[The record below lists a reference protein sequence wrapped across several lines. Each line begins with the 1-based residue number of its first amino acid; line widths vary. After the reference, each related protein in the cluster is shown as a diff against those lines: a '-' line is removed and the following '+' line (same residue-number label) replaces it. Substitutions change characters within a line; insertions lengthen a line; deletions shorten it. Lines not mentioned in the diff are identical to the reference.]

1 MGWFILILFI
11 IIVLGVW
18 LLLIY
23 NARKSKPDFE
33 IEEREELHTSEA
45 PDTFKLESRAAE
57 EATLETAFV
66 ESAVET
72 PVGAV
77 LPDDL
82 TIIEGVG
89 PKVSSILAES
99 GITTFRELSQ
109 TDLSNL
115 QRVLEDARLSFLDP
129 SSWAEQAQLAA
140 EGKEEDLK
148 QLQLK
153 LKGGRKAG
161 D

>member
-23 NARKSKPDFE
+23 NARNSKPDFE
-33 IEEREELHTSEA
+33 IEEREEQHASDV
-45 PDTFKLESRAAE
+45 PDILELESRAAE
-57 EATLETAFV
+57 AATLETAFV

-72 PVGAV
+72 PVEAV

-82 TIIEGVG
+82 TIIEGIG
-89 PKVSSILAES
+89 PKVRSILAQS

-109 TDLSNL
+109 TDLSKL
-115 QRVLEDARLSFLDP
+115 QRVLEDNRLSFLDP

-140 EGKEEDLK
+140 EGKETDLK
-148 QLQLK
+148 QFQLK
-153 LKGGRKAG
+153 LKGGR
-161 D
+161 